1 MSGLLP
7 VVVESS
13 TVKNDSSSLV
23 SCWHRLQAWQ
33 KEIKK
38 SSEIQHKTGTKK
50 KAKQKKRERKE
61 ISVLN
66 SGKALSVS
74 VNEAQFGS
82 SSTSGSMLEER

>member
-1 MSGLLP
+1 MRALLLRMTLP
-7 VVVESS
+7 PWFLVGTVSRLGRRRLRKAARFS
-13 TVKNDSSSLV
+13 T
-23 SCWHRLQAWQ
+23 RQEQ
-33 KEIKK
+33 
-38 SSEIQHKTGTKK
+38 KK

>member
-1 MSGLLP
+1 MRALLLRMTLP
-7 VVVESS
+7 PWFLVGTVSRLGRRRLRKAARFS
-13 TVKNDSSSLV
+13 T
-23 SCWHRLQAWQ
+23 RQEQ
-33 KEIKK
+33 KK
-38 SSEIQHKTGTKK
+38 SKTKRE
-50 KAKQKKRERKE
+50 RERKE

>member
-1 MSGLLP
+1 MRALLLRMTLP
-7 VVVESS
+7 PWFLVGTVSRLGRRRLRKAARFS
-13 TVKNDSSSLV
+13 T
-23 SCWHRLQAWQ
+23 RQEQ
-33 KEIKK
+33 
-38 SSEIQHKTGTKK
+38 KK
-50 KAKQKKRERKE
+50 KQNKKRERERKE